1 MRAKLQIFRSEERY
15 RFFPSQNIY
24 FYDLEWSPQKRHN
37 HRIMSQNDCIMSV
50 LTTCNLLCMR
60 DIALV
65 VGAVLIT
72 FFWQKHIWYWFNR
85 KKMSF
90 HLFGASLKVFDY
102 FWWCFV
108 NLKSCGTRTPKTYYY
123 ERELDKKQTSG
134 SLCEL
139 YGWVSRPR
147 RKQLFTNFE
156 PQNG

>member
-1 MRAKLQIFRSEERY
+1 MRAMFFKMQIFRSEKRY

-50 LTTCNLLCMR
+50 LTMCNLLCMR

-65 VGAVLIT
+65 VGAVLMT
-72 FFWQKHIWYWFNR
+72 FF
-85 KKMSF
+85 
-90 HLFGASLKVFDY
+90 ASLKVSDY

-156 PQNG
+156 LQNE